1 MKSIKYT
8 GKLLD
13 EQWEK
18 VAHILSRASGLN
30 LAQHDYRM
38 FIEAVLWVILN
49 KKAWVD
55 MPDHFGSAKSIYTRF
70 YRWNENAVW
79 YLLARRSTGDQEL
92 HGMLTKINDRCDFL
106 NRRRE
111 RRSQDR
117 TATHPEITLLPTNCQ
132 SYVPQSD
139 LIKSAT

>member
-1 MKSIKYT
+1 MKPIKYT

-30 LAQHDYRM
+30 LAQHDYRI

-49 KKAWVD
+49 KKSWAD
-55 MPDHFGSAKSIYTRF
+55 IPDHFGSAKSIYTRF

-79 YLLARRSTGDQEL
+79 HLLARRSTTDQEL
-92 HGMLTKINDRCDFL
+92 HGMLTQINDRCDFL

-111 RRSQDR
+111 SRSQDR
-117 TATHPEITLLPTNCQ
+117 MTIHRETIALPTNCQ
-132 SYVPQSD
+132 SSAPQCD
-139 LIKSAT
+139 LLKSTT